1 MTLKM
6 KPDGVT
12 GDTKQHLIEEF
23 DKAIRLIYDM
33 SIYCN
38 KKIAVPWDM
47 IHRWENLIEYA
58 KKEEAVD

>member
-1 MTLKM
+1 MH

-12 GDTKQHLIEEF
+12 RDTKQHLIEEF
-23 DKAIRLIYDM
+23 DKAIRLIHDM
-33 SIYCN
+33 SVYSFTRM
-38 KKIAVPWDM
+38 AVPWDT